1 MTKIKLLLFPAALLF
16 FAGCFALPVEEPV
29 LPPPVI
35 QPFSPAAHTTV
46 TLTRGTL
53 TRYRS
58 LSVNIV
64 PAVEFVLTFEVP
76 DIRIQS
82 INVEVG
88 DEVSA
93 GDIVAELDREAFVQA
108 IYQAE
113 RNVSAA
119 LIQISH
125 LEEAY
130 PINQLEAIIRG
141 DAIDESILA
150 EDRGGLQTELAA
162 RQLVT
167 RFLHDEDELRV
178 LRAPIDGTVT
188 QTLTFRDGDVSS
200 RDIRVV
206 TIADETRSIFS
217 VTGWE
222 TRYLVPG
229 DIHTVM
235 VNQEPFDAIVIDPV
249 EFGITRFEDNQAF
262 LTVYGGDVYTF
273 AGRVFAS
280 LTLILEEAP
289 DVISVPF
296 AAVNTVEGREFVYVL
311 EDGLRA
317 IRNVSTGMEGNAGIE
332 IVTGLQE
339 GEVVVIG

>member
-1 MTKIKLLLFPAALLF
+1 VAFLLFG
-16 FAGCFALPVEEPV
+16 GCFALPVEEPV

-35 QPFSPAAHTTV
+35 QPFTPAAHTTV

-53 TRYRS
+53 TRSRS

-64 PAVEFVLTFEVP
+64 PAVEFVLNFEVP
-76 DIRIQS
+76 DVLIHS

-88 DEVSA
+88 DEVNA
-93 GDIVAELDREAFVQA
+93 GDIVAELDREAFIQA
-108 IYQAE
+108 IYNAE
-113 RNVSAA
+113 RDVSAA

-125 LEEAY
+125 LEDSQ
-130 PINQLEAIIRG
+130 PINQLEAVIRG
-141 DAIDESILA
+141 NAIDENILA

-178 LRAPIDGTVT
+178 LRSPIDGTIT
-188 QTLTFRDGDVSS
+188 QTLTFREGDTSS

-206 TIADETRSIFS
+206 TVADETRSIFS

-229 DIHTVM
+229 DIHTVT

-280 LTLILEEAP
+280 LILVLEEAP
-289 DVISVPF
+289 DVISVPL
-296 AAVNTVEGREFVYVL
+296 AAINNVDGREFVYVL
-311 EDGLRA
+311 EDGLRVVRD
-317 IRNVSTGMEGNAGIE
+317 ITTGMEGNAGVE
-332 IVTGLQE
+332 VVTGLQE